1 MEAVKRCPR
10 CDQRHPRTSEYW
22 HIGPRGN
29 ITVGLCRTCRREHNR
44 QWMRES
50 RGSTRHVSVMQRIA
64 YYAALELA
72 PYCACGWRLWYSV
85 DRLGRLVETCQRC
98 DTVSLTPHRMGN
110 PLLPNVQHVE
120 VACG

>member
-1 MEAVKRCPR
+1 MEAVKRCPV
-10 CDQRHPRTSEYW
+10 CTHTYPRTSEYW
-22 HIGPRGN
+22 QIGPRGN
-29 ITVGLCRTCRREHNR
+29 VTVGICRECKRTYNR
-44 QWMRES
+44 LWARES
-50 RGSTRHVSVMQRIA
+50 RGSMRHLNITQRLA